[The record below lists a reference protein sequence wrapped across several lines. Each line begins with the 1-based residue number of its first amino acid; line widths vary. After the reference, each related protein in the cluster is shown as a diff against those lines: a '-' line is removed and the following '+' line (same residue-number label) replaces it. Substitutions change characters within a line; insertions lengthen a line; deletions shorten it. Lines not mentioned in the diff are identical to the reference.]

1 MNKVYDL
8 TITFLL
14 AYAHYN
20 IILYIVQRDNIGAIV
35 GAALGIIVAML
46 TISIVITVVIL
57 LIRFR

>member
-20 IILYIVQRDNIGAIV
+20 IIYIVQRANIGAIV
-35 GAALGIIVAML
+35 GAVLGIIVVML